1 MTSELPTA
9 RPADAV
15 GAALP
20 ATTPAPTGSTGPL
33 DVELRKVTL
42 LFPRPDGKGTL
53 PVYEDFDLAVEP
65 GSFTVLLGP
74 SGCGKSTLLNIIDG
88 LLTPARAEKLD
99 VLGRDL
105 RTDPDVTRQC
115 SYVFQNARLL
125 KWKTLRGNVEFGLK
139 GLAVQPKS
147 RWSELMDHYFGV
159 VGLKDFMDYYPHQVS
174 GGMQQRAA
182 IVRAFVNEPRI
193 LLMDE
198 PFSHLDEIT
207 AAELRREL
215 VRLWTQDEQR
225 RTVLF
230 VTHDISEAVQL
241 GQRIIVLTPRPAS
254 ICHEETVDLPYPRRG
269 DDDQVFE
276 IEQTLRKVLADRA
289 GVHV

>member
-1 MTSELPTA
+1 VISNS
-9 RPADAV
+9 PAPPSAEPV
-15 GAALP
+15 AAP
-20 ATTPAPTGSTGPL
+20 AAAATTAAPERL

-42 LFPRPDGKGTL
+42 LFPRPDGNGTL

-88 LLTPARAEKLD
+88 LLTPARAEKLE

-105 RTDPDVTRQC
+105 RSDPDVTRQC
-115 SYVFQNARLL
+115 AYVFQNARLL

-139 GLAVQPKS
+139 GLGVQPKA
-147 RWSELMDHYFGV
+147 RWPELIDHYFGV

-182 IVRAFVNEPRI
+182 IVRAFVNEPQI

-215 VRLWTQDEQR
+215 IRLWTQDEQR

-254 ICHEETVDLPYPRRG
+254 ICHEEIVDLAYPRFG
-269 DDDQVFE
+269 DDDHVFTV
-276 IEQTLRKVLADRA
+276 EQTLRKVLAERA
-289 GVHV
+289 GVQV

>member
-1 MTSELPTA
+1 
-9 RPADAV
+9 
-15 GAALP
+15 
-20 ATTPAPTGSTGPL
+20 
-33 DVELRKVTL
+33 VTL

-88 LLTPARAEKLD
+88 LLTPAHADKLD

-115 SYVFQNARLL
+115 AYVFQNARLL
-125 KWKTLRGNVEFGLK
+125 KWKTLRGNVEFGLR
-139 GLAVQPKS
+139 GLAVQPKA
-147 RWSELMDHYFGV
+147 RWPELIDHYFEV

-215 VRLWTQDEQR
+215 IRLWTQDEQR

-254 ICHEETVDLPYPRRG
+254 ICHEEMVDLPYPRFG
-269 DDDQVFE
+269 DDERVFE
-276 IEQTLRKVLADRA
+276 IEQTLRKVLAERA
-289 GVHV
+289 GVQV

>member
-1 MTSELPTA
+1 MTTGLPTA
-9 RPADAV
+9 GPAMSAATDATPS
-15 GAALP
+15 AA
-20 ATTPAPTGSTGPL
+20 APDPL

-115 SYVFQNARLL
+115 AYVFQNARLL

-139 GLAVQPKS
+139 GLGVQPRS
-147 RWSELMDHYFGV
+147 RWPELMDHYFGV

-215 VRLWTQDEQR
+215 IRLWTQDEQR

-254 ICHEETVDLPYPRRG
+254 ICHEEIVDLPYPRFGQDER
-269 DDDQVFE
+269 VFE
-276 IEQTLRKVLADRA
+276 IEQTLRKVLAERA
-289 GVHV
+289 GVQV